1 MFKPKLFSILTLVI
15 LIVLI
20 GSANIAQGDEPPT
33 IPTAGDTII
42 QSDRTVHKYSY
53 EQQETVHAQNGSG
66 ARRSRVNVIEEKRK
80 FVPALILSDAQMA
93 VLHRFSYVDKGS
105 YYDTWTYGET
115 TTNYTSN
122 SIYIQLRHKWGSSCQ
137 NTAWADDD
145 TDYNTDKITMGL
157 PHAISYSGT
166 QHCVWGS
173 HSAQRSSNPS
183 YNFFLQDTFPTV
195 TLP

>member
-1 MFKPKLFSILTLVI
+1 MFKPKPFSILTLVI

-20 GSANIAQGDEPPT
+20 GSASIAQGDEPPT
-33 IPTAGDTII
+33 IPTASDTII

-53 EQQETVHAQNGSG
+53 EQLETVHTQNGPD
-66 ARRSRVNVIEEKRK
+66 ARRSRVNVIEEERT
-80 FVPALILSDAQMA
+80 FVPALILSDAQMT

-122 SIYIQLRHKWGSSCQ
+122 SI
-137 NTAWADDD
+137 
-145 TDYNTDKITMGL
+145 
-157 PHAISYSGT
+157 YSGT